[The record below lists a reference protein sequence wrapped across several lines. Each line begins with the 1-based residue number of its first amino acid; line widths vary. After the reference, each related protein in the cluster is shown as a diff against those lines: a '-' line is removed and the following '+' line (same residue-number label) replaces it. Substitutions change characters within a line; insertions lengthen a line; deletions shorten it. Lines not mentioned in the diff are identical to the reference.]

1 VPDERSR
8 KRSRP
13 AGPSRPAS
21 IDLADGVAEFAAAFP
36 AWIERDGPERGYPLS
51 WVHYVY
57 GMAHLRRAALR
68 EQTRMAD
75 ATRAAG
81 LVKEDFKAWC
91 KGIDD
96 ALEG

>member
-1 VPDERSR
+1 
-8 KRSRP
+8 
-13 AGPSRPAS
+13 
-21 IDLADGVAEFAAAFP
+21 
-36 AWIERDGPERGYPLS
+36 
-51 WVHYVY
+51 
-57 GMAHLRRAALR
+57 MAHLRRAALR